1 MQVIEL
7 DRSDDIISVC
17 DRLVWAAEPRV
28 LFVLPP
34 DVEAVE
40 RGIDLVRLRRFAD
53 SLHLDVALVVD
64 GRETMAQ
71 QRWARQAW
79 GLGVPVF
86 SSIAAARRGRRR
98 WRPRR
103 QEKLGL
109 LAQDGWAWPDGLGGG
124 GARNVD
130 FGLRNRSQVAA
141 TATPWGWLSRFG
153 VILLAVVLLVTAV
166 LTMVALFMPTA
177 TITLHPVQQ
186 PVESSRSL
194 MADPAQT
201 AQTTTALDTSVI
213 PAHPITQRITWSA
226 EMDTDGLVTAA
237 DHEQLRT
244 QTLAALQTAAIGEIK
259 GRLPAGMLLLDD
271 SLQIVGVENLDYSA
285 AVGET
290 ADRLVLS
297 LQATVGAT
305 AVETALVNGLL
316 YEQLVAAVPPGF
328 TLNPKTLEV
337 NNIQF
342 LGLDSAGRLT
352 FRVDGRALA
361 TATVEGERYRPS
373 LSGLPVEKA
382 AALLAAQLPV
392 ADAPA
397 IDLRPGWWAERIGRL
412 PFRAAQIEMRV
423 VE

>member
-7 DRSDDIISVC
+7 DRSDDIVSVC
-17 DRLVWAAEPRV
+17 DRLVWSAEPRV

-34 DVEAVE
+34 DVKALE
-40 RGIDLVRLRRFAD
+40 RGIDLVRLRRCAD
-53 SLHLDVALVVD
+53 SLHMDVALVVD

-79 GLGVPVF
+79 GLGIPVF
-86 SSIAAARRGRRR
+86 NSIAAARRGRRR

-109 LAQDGWAWPDGLGGG
+109 LAQDGWAWPDGFGEGGLQN
-124 GARNVD
+124 AD
-130 FGLRNRSQVAA
+130 FGLRNRSQAAA
-141 TATPWGWLSRFG
+141 TAKPWGWLSRFG
-153 VILLAVVLLVTAV
+153 AILLAVVLMAAGV
-166 LTMVALFMPTA
+166 LTIVALFVPTA

-201 AQTTTALDTSVI
+201 TPALDTSVI
-213 PAHPITQRITWSA
+213 PAHPITQTVTWSA
-226 EMDTDGLVTAA
+226 EMDIDGLVTAA
-237 DHEQLRT
+237 DREQLRA
-244 QTLAALQTAAIGEIK
+244 QTLTALQTAAVGEIN
-259 GRLPAGMLLLDD
+259 GRLPARMLLLDD
-271 SLQIVGVENLDYSA
+271 SLRIVEVKNLDYSA

-297 LQATVGAT
+297 LQATVEAT
-305 AVETALVNGLL
+305 AVEMALVNGLL
-316 YEQLVAAVPPGF
+316 YEQLAAAVPPGF
-328 TLNPKTLEV
+328 TLNPKTLEM
-337 NNIQF
+337 NNLQF
-342 LGLDSAGRLT
+342 LGVDSAGRLT

-361 TATVEGERYRPS
+361 TATVEGERYRPL
-373 LSGLPVEKA
+373 LSGLPVEEA

-392 ADAPA
+392 ADAPT
-397 IDLRPGWWAERIGRL
+397 IDLQPGWWAERIGRL
-412 PFRAAQIEMRV
+412 PIRATQIEMQA